1 MLKNIFLGICL
12 LTFTFS
18 KAQFGINATT
28 VKSITSTSTAC
39 FENKLKPEDYKK
51 LKKMTTYFVCAK
63 GVSEDMAAL
72 QELFDKAWG
81 YNPIVVIG
89 QDDIQN
95 HIREKNA
102 AFFTP
107 SIATLDGNIREVYY
121 ELWSIKDQTKSIDS
135 YNMIQYCRFNIYYL
149 CEYSIKKIEL
159 KDNNALFDYLYN
171 EAEMRNFKPGI
182 VANYLKFLESY
193 LNEEK
198 YLYCHSRIADLAKLD
213 DLKESTLYITSN
225 VKNKYSIK
233 AMKMSCEL
241 DEEQEVD
248 KLMEK
253 YPYKYEF
260 ISYEDLNDKIINGD
274 NFNYAICLKSNLTTK
289 HISIFNSKSGDC
301 IYNKTDMGSIS
312 FKSGDLKY
320 IAESINKEEK

>member
-1 MLKNIFLGICL
+1 MLKNTILAIGLFCG
-12 LTFTFS
+12 FVS
-18 KAQFGINATT
+18 NAQFGINSIT
-28 VKSITSTSTAC
+28 VKAVTSTATAC
-39 FENKLKPEDYKK
+39 FENKLKPDDYKK

-63 GVSEDMAAL
+63 GVSQDMAAL
-72 QELFDKAWG
+72 QQLFDDAWD
-81 YNPIVVIG
+81 YNDIVVIA
-89 QDDIQN
+89 QEDIQE

-107 SIATLDGNIREVYY
+107 SIATLDGNIREIYY

-159 KDNNALFDYLYN
+159 PTTNDLFDYLYN

-182 VANYLKFLESY
+182 VANYLKFLETY
-193 LNEEK
+193 LKEEK
-198 YLYCHSRIADLAKLD
+198 YLYCHSRIADLGKLK
-213 DLKESTLYITSN
+213 DLKQDTLYITGN
-225 VKNKYSIK
+225 IKNKYSIK
-233 AMKMSCEL
+233 TLKMSCEL
-241 DEEQEVD
+241 DEEQEVE

-253 YPYKYEF
+253 YPYPYEF

-274 NFNYAICLKSNLTTK
+274 NFNYALCLKSNLTTK
-289 HISIFNSKSGDC
+289 HISIFNSRSGEC
-301 IYNKTDMGSIS
+301 IYNKTDNGSIS

-320 IAESINKEEK
+320 IAEAINKEEK